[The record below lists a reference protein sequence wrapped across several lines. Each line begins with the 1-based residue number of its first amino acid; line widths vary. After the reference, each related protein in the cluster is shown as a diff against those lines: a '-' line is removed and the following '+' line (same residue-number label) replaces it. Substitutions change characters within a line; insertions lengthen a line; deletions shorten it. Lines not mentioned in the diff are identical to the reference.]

1 MAKKTD
7 TLTGTGQP
15 SERIKA
21 IAEQRATQAAQ
32 PAQPTQTAPTPTT
45 PIDTLTGTGT
55 PSERVQAI
63 ASQRQTPAATQTPA
77 TTPTPATPTTEVP
90 KTVMQSGVQV
100 PNWNY
105 GTSDAP
111 VYASQSP
118 QIQAQQPSAQP
129 TQPLTTEIGREQ
141 ALGQLAAQPTD
152 STKVAQL
159 KSVRQNLKDDSGQ
172 QLWSN
177 LSTISESN
185 PNLLTDRRAY
195 DQAFG
200 YSGKDSG
207 EKAMV
212 DSFWRARNKLDSN
225 SIYQALETGAQ
236 VPREA
241 TKTSQFEDAVNR
253 KAEVNKY
260 ENLNA
265 YQLSKEINSS
275 LIPGTQAYNDL
286 MAKNPKLVEDANKLS
301 RVNMGVTARQD
312 TKTDYMQMIS
322 DYFTKSQV
330 MQEPVTVEK
339 IMNSD
344 PNIASKS
351 SEVQGIDSQITE
363 AKDRLKNIKAEVT
376 ERYK

>member
-111 VYASQSP
+111 IYASQSP

-301 RVNMGVTARQD
+301 RVNM
-312 TKTDYMQMIS
+312 
-322 DYFTKSQV
+322 
-330 MQEPVTVEK
+330 
-339 IMNSD
+339 
-344 PNIASKS
+344 
-351 SEVQGIDSQITE
+351 
-363 AKDRLKNIKAEVT
+363 
-376 ERYK
+376 